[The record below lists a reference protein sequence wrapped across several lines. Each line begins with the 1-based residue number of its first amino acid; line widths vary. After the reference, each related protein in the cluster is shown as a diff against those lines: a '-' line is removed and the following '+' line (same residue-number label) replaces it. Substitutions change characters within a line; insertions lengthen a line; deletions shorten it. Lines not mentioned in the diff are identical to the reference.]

1 MLSAVLEDFSRLPGV
16 ETTTLL
22 NKEIRERFKNQAC
35 RVVSL
40 REEEEDFRR
49 LARESDFSLIIAPE
63 LDDLLFLRSSWVEQE
78 GGRLLGPSLTAIRLA
93 GDKYSCGEF
102 LRQQGVPTP
111 ESRLIV
117 VGRPAEG
124 LAFPVVL
131 KPRHGAGSSNTF
143 LVESHHDLER
153 LLGRR
158 TPSGPCENSILQP
171 YVPGLPASVGVIV
184 GPKQC
189 VPLLAGEQLLSNDGR
204 LRYLGGMFPLSRP
217 LNLRARCLAEARWA
231 RYRDC
236 SDMSAWISSWETPAD
251 GGEDWVIEINP
262 RLTTSYVGLRRLART
277 NLAEMMLL
285 AASGREVAPPAWRPG
300 SVRFYPDGTA
310 QE

>member
-22 NKEIRERFKNQAC
+22 NEEIRERFKNQAC
-35 RVVSL
+35 RVVLL

-131 KPRHGAGSSNTF
+131 KPRHGAGSWNTF

-189 VPLLAGEQLLSNDGR
+189 VPLLAGEQVLSNDGR

-217 LNLRARCLAEARWA
+217 LNLRARCLAERAVGSIPGLLGYVGVDLVLGDA
-231 RYRDC
+231 
-236 SDMSAWISSWETPAD
+236 SD